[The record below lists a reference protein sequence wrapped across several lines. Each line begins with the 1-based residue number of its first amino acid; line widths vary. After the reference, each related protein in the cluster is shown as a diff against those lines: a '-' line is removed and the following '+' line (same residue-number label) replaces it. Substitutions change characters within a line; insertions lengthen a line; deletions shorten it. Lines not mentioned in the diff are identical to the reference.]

1 MEKIRVGFSSTLSGK
16 YSLQGTNSF
25 NGIKLWESYINS
37 RGGILVESISKR
49 LPVELVYYEDNS
61 NPENI
66 KKIYKKLITEDKV
79 DILLGPYSSSLT
91 LEAAKLSNHY
101 NKTLW
106 NYGGSSDDI
115 CGTGFNNIISSITPS
130 SSYFIPYFNLILS
143 IEPEIKNVA
152 SA

>member
-1 MEKIRVGFSSTLSGK
+1 MDKIRVGFSSTLSGK
-16 YSLQGTNSF
+16 FSLQGINSF
-25 NGIKLWESYINS
+25 NGIKLWENYINKK
-37 RGGILVESISKR
+37 GGILVESISNR

-61 NPENI
+61 NSENI

-91 LEAAKLSNHY
+91 LEAAKVSKHY

-115 CGTGFNNIISSITPS
+115 FRTGFNLTRKSIFCYKS
-130 SSYFIPYFNLILS
+130 FGRSFGWGL
-143 IEPEIKNVA
+143 
-152 SA
+152 